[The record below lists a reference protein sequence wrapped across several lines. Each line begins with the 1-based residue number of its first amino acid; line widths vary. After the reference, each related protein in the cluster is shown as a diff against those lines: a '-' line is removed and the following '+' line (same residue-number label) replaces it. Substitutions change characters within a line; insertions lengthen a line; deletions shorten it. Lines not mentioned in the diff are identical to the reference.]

1 MAVKRGISIRKVVA
15 QTKHGFLI
23 GSADRAEPD
32 LTLSRY
38 KEPAEPLEGMS
49 APIAPGRSCGG
60 AWLSD
65 RSNRRT
71 MVGDFGSFGF
81 HAHGGRRTRYATLR
95 ALSRNPHVGWAQYT
109 IPDG

>member
-23 GSADRAEPD
+23 GSADRAELD

-60 AWLSD
+60 AWLSESD
-65 RSNRRT
+65 
-71 MVGDFGSFGF
+71 MF
-81 HAHGGRRTRYATLR
+81 APLR
-95 ALSRNPHVGWAQYT
+95 WSREPTDSRAFR
-109 IPDG
+109 